1 LRAITEKI
9 RPGGYDWF
17 FGIHSPFVPNFAIE
31 KFLFMG
37 VWKQISEYLYLSKKD
52 PDAPA
57 SNWLGKMHAI
67 NRLSIFMFLVCML
80 IILIRTLFR

>member
-1 LRAITEKI
+1 
-9 RPGGYDWF
+9 
-17 FGIHSPFVPNFAIE
+17 
-31 KFLFMG
+31 MG

-52 PDAPA
+52 PAAPA